1 MYKDT
6 IKCVLKLSLITFLS
20 ILAISGCNREA
31 NLISDSNV
39 PEVAENEMES
49 NQNALETEYSSDLQ
63 TEPIPSQEHESTETL
78 SFNET
83 AESENVESTPVAEES
98 REVDLTD
105 YSAYL
110 RKIWIVDG
118 WEGGRLSNIICHYQA

>member
-6 IKCVLKLSLITFLS
+6 IKCVLKLSFITFLS

-39 PEVAENEMES
+39 PEVVENEMES
-49 NQNALETEYSSDLQ
+49 NQNALETEYSSDLE
-63 TEPIPSQEHESTETL
+63 TESILSQEHESTETV

-83 AESENVESTPVAEES
+83 VESEYIESTPVAEES

-110 RKIWIVDG
+110 KKIWIVD
-118 WEGGRLSNIICHYQA
+118 

>member
-39 PEVAENEMES
+39 PKVVENEMES
-49 NQNALETEYSSDLQ
+49 NQNILQ
-63 TEPIPSQEHESTETL
+63 KEPIP
-78 SFNET
+78 
-83 AESENVESTPVAEES
+83 
-98 REVDLTD
+98 
-105 YSAYL
+105 
-110 RKIWIVDG
+110 
-118 WEGGRLSNIICHYQA
+118 